1 MPMKSLARFVVVP
14 FLLAACAAHA
24 EGLPTSLAALASK
37 VAPAIVSVTA
47 LSPLSHN
54 DGPPGGEDENGS
66 PQLQSTALKKNHPG
80 VMVPPPNSL
89 ESLGS
94 GFIFNAAGYIL
105 TNNHVIAGATDIT
118 VTLADGSVYP
128 AIVAGRDPQAD
139 LAVLKI
145 DAHHKLP
152 YLAFGNS
159 TKMKVGDWVLAV
171 GNPYGMPNT
180 NTFGIISALHRQIGL
195 TAFDDYIQTDA
206 AINRGNSGGPL
217 LDMHGQVVGVDS
229 AIYAPTGVSDGI
241 GFAIPASMAQPVAE
255 ALMTNGKMTRGW
267 LGVSTELLTPA
278 IQTVLNLP
286 NTDGALIGAVAQ
298 NGPSAGKLQPGDDI
312 IALGGDKI
320 ANPQALYIHVAEI
333 QAGQSVQLAYIRAGD
348 THHLTLTVTV
358 PPSAEVERLA
368 TQTEF
373 PNPVML
379 PAYGLGLVATPTGEG
394 VEVSSATGPAAAAGV
409 KAGDVILQ
417 LDGQPVTNAQ
427 DLRHFID
434 RLGQDPA
441 VLLITGKGAPH
452 WVVVTKQHAAA
463 PQKT

>member
-1 MPMKSLARFVVVP
+1 MKSLARFVVVP

-24 EGLPTSLAALASK
+24 EDLPSSLAVLAAK

-54 DGPPGGEDENGS
+54 DGLPGDDDENGP
-66 PQLQSTALKKNHPG
+66 PQMQSTALKKSHPG
-80 VMVPPPNSL
+80 MVVPPPNTL

-145 DAHHKLP
+145 NAHHKLP
-152 YLAFGNS
+152 SLRFGNS

-217 LDMHGQVVGVDS
+217 LNMQGQVVGVDS

-241 GFAIPASMAQPVAE
+241 GFAIPAAMAQPVAQ
-255 ALMTNGKMTRGW
+255 ALMANGKMVRGW
-267 LGVSTELLTPA
+267 LGVSTEALTPA
-278 IQTVLNLP
+278 IKTALDLP
-286 NTDGALIGAVAQ
+286 DNEGALIGAVAQ

-320 ANPQALYIHVAEI
+320 ANPRALYIRVAEI
-333 QAGQSVQLAYIRAGD
+333 QAGQSVQLVYVRAGD
-348 THHLTLTVTV
+348 THHITLTVTM
-358 PPSAEVERLA
+358 PPSAAAESLS

-373 PNPVML
+373 PSPVML
-379 PAYGLGLVATPTGEG
+379 PGYGLGLVATPTGEG
-394 VEVSSATGPAAAAGV
+394 VKVSSAIGPAAAAGI

-417 LDGQPVTNAQ
+417 VNGQPVTSAQ
-427 DLRHFID
+427 DLRHFMKG
-434 RLGQDPA
+434 LGQDPA
-441 VLLITGKGAPH
+441 VLLIAGKVAPR
-452 WVVVTKQHAAA
+452 WVVVA
-463 PQKT
+463 PTRASLVQKT